1 MSDFGES
8 NILITYVRSK
18 VKDTDMGK
26 EKSDMSGITKE
37 MTIGEILRSNPEV
50 APVLM
55 EAGMHCLGCPSAQ
68 GESLEEAAM
77 VHGIDID
84 ALMKAIEEL

>member
-1 MSDFGES
+1 M
-8 NILITYVRSK
+8 T
-18 VKDTDMGK
+18 
-26 EKSDMSGITKE
+26 GINKE
-37 MTIGEILRSNPEV
+37 MTIGEILRTKPDV
-50 APVLM
+50 ATVLI